1 MSILILLMAPGG
13 QDKEFLDPYTLYSEN
28 AKLKNAQIFR
38 YHIVSVNHGFMEG
51 QTEWSGLVRSL

>member
-1 MSILILLMAPGG
+1 MAPGG